1 MSTRPFIQSLQL
13 RCISIPFKVSFKHA
27 SATRTQTA
35 AVWVEATSTT
45 NFTGVGEGCP
55 RAYVTGETLVSASL
69 FIQQHLA
76 GLIAEVHD
84 LASLRV
90 WVHTHTL
97 EIDRNPAAW
106 CALELALLDVLAQ
119 QQGCSVETLLG
130 APEILGPFQ
139 YSAVL
144 GDASADQFEQQC
156 EQYIQ
161 RGFRDFKVK
170 LSGDIKRDR
179 DKLARLTA
187 TAYQGASLRIRLDAN
202 NLWPDLTS
210 ALAFFNA
217 LPASYFAIEEPLHVG
232 RYAELVQLAQTLGV
246 RIILDESFLREAQF
260 DCLSAH
266 PQCWI
271 INLRVSKMGGL
282 IRSLAIVEQAKKR
295 GIALIV
301 GAQVGETSLLTRAA
315 WTVAQAASDAL
326 IAQEGAFG
334 THLLCADV
342 HKPSLMFGAGG
353 KLKPQDFL
361 GPERAGWGL
370 SLQAVDPFFG
380 APL

>member
-13 RCISIPFKVSFKHA
+13 RCINIPFKVSFKHA

-35 AVWVEATSTT
+35 ALWVEATSTT
-45 NFTGVGEGCP
+45 DLTGVGEGCP
-55 RAYVTGETLVSASL
+55 RTYVTGESLESATS
-69 FIQQHLA
+69 FFQQHRA
-76 GLIAEVHD
+76 GLIAKVCD
-84 LASLRV
+84 LASLHD
-90 WVHTHTL
+90 WLQTHTS

-119 QQGCSVETLLG
+119 QRGCSIETLLG
-130 APEILGPFQ
+130 TPEITNPFQ

-144 GDASADQFEQQC
+144 GDASAEQFGLQC

-161 RGFRDFKVK
+161 HGFRDFKIK
-170 LSGDIKRDR
+170 LSGETQRDR
-179 DKLARLTA
+179 EKLALLTSPR
-187 TAYQGASLRIRLDAN
+187 QGASLRIRLDAN

-210 ALAFFNA
+210 ALAFFEA

-232 RYAELVQLAQTLGV
+232 RYAELLQLAQTLGV
-246 RIILDESFLREAQF
+246 RIVLDESFLREDQF
-260 DCLSAH
+260 DCLPAS
-266 PQCWI
+266 PQFWI

-295 GIALIV
+295 GIALII

-334 THLLCADV
+334 THLLSEDV
-342 HKPSLMFGAGG
+342 HNPALMFGASGALNPG
-353 KLKPQDFL
+353 DFIKL
-361 GPERAGWGL
+361 EHSGWGL
-370 SLQAVDPFFG
+370 RFHL
-380 APL
+380 APDLSGVPS